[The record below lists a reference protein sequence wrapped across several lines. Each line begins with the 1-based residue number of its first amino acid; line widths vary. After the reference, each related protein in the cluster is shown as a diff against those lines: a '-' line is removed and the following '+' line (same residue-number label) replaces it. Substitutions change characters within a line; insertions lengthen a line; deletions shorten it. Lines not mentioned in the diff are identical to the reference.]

1 MILAATGATFMSKS
15 FRSALT
21 AVAATVSLACLA
33 TPAMAQTPWQAQH
46 PRRAQVD
53 GRLRTQ
59 DARIDQEL
67 RTGQI
72 TPRQAARLH
81 GADQRIRAQEQ
92 RMAAM
97 HGGHITA
104 GEQAR
109 LNAEEDRVSQ
119 RIGR

>member
-1 MILAATGATFMSKS
+1 MPSS
-15 FRSALT
+15 FRTALT
-21 AVAATVSLACLA
+21 AAAATVSLACLA
-33 TPAMAQTPWQAQH
+33 APAMAQTPWQAQH

-53 GRLRTQ
+53 ARLRTQ
-59 DARIDQEL
+59 DARIDEEI
-67 RTGQI
+67 RTGRI
-72 TPRQAARLH
+72 SPAKAARLH
-81 GADQRIRAQEQ
+81 AADRRIRGHEQ

-104 GEQAR
+104 DEQAR